1 MITFNI
7 KTIMKNKG
15 CVVDNFD
22 EFKKI
27 MHFENDNEFYF
38 IQILMRRKDGHHEPG
53 INGDNSS
60 NRLIKFYTIHSIDE
74 LDRKK
79 DEIIKLCQM
88 FNARA
93 YIHPSKR
100 DDNEIAD
107 QVLRLTTDMYLEKTY
122 RHRMKCIYTRACGL
136 TPMKKDK
143 KWVVDIDTKDM
154 DEVKRIEAII
164 NSCRPDGSKIVT
176 LLPTK
181 SGYHVITRP
190 FDLKV
195 FKDSGGNDIDV
206 HKNNPTLLYFEETK

>member
-1 MITFNI
+1 
-7 KTIMKNKG
+7 MKNKG

-53 INGDNSS
+53 INGDNSA
-60 NRLIKFYTIHSIDE
+60 NRLIKFYTIHSKDE

-79 DEIIKLCQM
+79 DEIIKLCQI

-107 QVLRLTTDMYLEKTY
+107 KVLKLTTDMYLEKTY

-136 TPMKKDK
+136 TPMKEDK
-143 KWVVDIDTKDM
+143 MWVVDIDTKDM

-190 FDLKV
+190 FDLKA
-195 FKDSGGNDIDV
+195 FKEGGGNDIDV
-206 HKNNPTLLYFEETK
+206 HKNNPTLLYFEEAK